1 MATTEERVI
10 AILREHLTINPTIE
24 TGSHFVNDLSMNEY
38 DGPGIIFVLE
48 ESFNI
53 SIAFEGRFHDPS
65 DLFFFTAQTVGDLIH
80 YVDRLVAEQS

>member
-10 AILREHLTINPTIE
+10 AILREHLTSELSIE
-24 TGSHFVNDLSMNEY
+24 TGSNFVDDLNMDKIEA
-38 DGPGIIFVLE
+38 PEIIFALE

-53 SIAFEGRFHDPS
+53 SIAFEGPFHDPS

>member
-10 AILREHLTINPTIE
+10 AILREHLTSELSIE
-24 TGSHFVNDLSMNEY
+24 TGSNFVDDLYMDEL
-38 DGPGIIFVLE
+38 DAPEIIMALE

-53 SIAFEGRFHDPS
+53 SIPFEVPMHRPS

>member
-1 MATTEERVI
+1 MATTEERVL
-10 AILREHLTINPTIE
+10 AILREHLTINPTLE

-53 SIAFEGRFHDPS
+53 SIGMDVNHPD
-65 DLFFFTAQTVGDLIH
+65 DLFFFTAPTVGALIQ

>member
-10 AILREHLTINPTIE
+10 AILREHLTSELSIE
-24 TGSHFVNDLSMNEY
+24 TGSNFVHDLNMDKIEA
-38 DGPGIIFVLE
+38 PEIIFALE